1 MKKGKGFI
9 AEFKQFILRGNVL
22 DMAIG
27 VIIGGAF
34 TAIVTSLNQDILTPL
49 LGLIGGTDFTHL
61 IYALGEGEEAPV
73 LMYGNFITAVIN
85 FLITALVIF
94 LFIKIINGITNKLS
108 KKEEEAAPAPT
119 TKKCPYCKSDIDLEA
134 TRCPHCTSVLEEK

>member
-61 IYALGEGEEAPV
+61 MYALGEGEEAPV

-94 LFIKIINGITNKLS
+94 IFIKIINGITNKLS